1 VPRPR
6 TLPQDGIRRTITLQP
21 ELDEKIAVMAARR
34 RVPMSTIICD
44 LVEKGL
50 RGHSTPESMAVDFPP
65 DWDGVDIRERL
76 YYLRM
81 RQTDLAKTIQVPP
94 NTLNRWI
101 LERACPTRVLNQI
114 MDAMRSHVPGP
125 ILGFKE
131 GSRWDSM
138 VEGRTVVLG

>member
-1 VPRPR
+1 MPRPR

-21 ELDEKIAVMAARR
+21 DLDEEIAVMAARQ
-34 RVPMSTIICD
+34 RVPLSTIIRD
-44 LVEKGL
+44 LIEKGL

-65 DWDGVDIRERL
+65 NWDGADIRERL

-81 RQTDLAKTIQVPP
+81 RQADLAKNLNVPT

-101 LERACPTRVLNQI
+101 LERECPTRVLNQI
-114 MDAMRSHVPGP
+114 MEAMKSHVPGP

-131 GSRWDSM
+131 GSRSPH
-138 VEGRTVVLG
+138 L

>member
-1 VPRPR
+1 MEISMPRTR

-21 ELDEKIAVMAARR
+21 ELDEELAVMAARQ
-34 RVPMSTIICD
+34 RVPLSTIIRD
-44 LVEKGL
+44 LIEKGL

-65 DWDGVDIRERL
+65 NWDGADIRERL

-81 RQTDLAKTIQVPP
+81 RQADLAKNLNVPT

-101 LERACPTRVLNQI
+101 LERECPTRVLNQI
-114 MDAMRSHVPGP
+114 MEAMKSHIPGP

-131 GSRWDSM
+131 GSRSPH
-138 VEGRTVVLG
+138 L

>member
-1 VPRPR
+1 MPRTR

-21 ELDEKIAVMAARR
+21 DLDEEIAVMAARQ
-34 RVPMSTIICD
+34 RVPLSTIIRD
-44 LVEKGL
+44 LIEKGL

-65 DWDGVDIRERL
+65 NWDGADIRERL

-81 RQTDLAKTIQVPP
+81 RQADLAKNLNVPT

-101 LERACPTRVLNQI
+101 LERECPTRVLNQI
-114 MDAMRSHVPGP
+114 MEAMKSHIPGP

-131 GSRWDSM
+131 GSRSPH
-138 VEGRTVVLG
+138 L

>member
-1 VPRPR
+1 MPRTR

-21 ELDEKIAVMAARR
+21 ELDEELAVMAARQ
-34 RVPMSTIICD
+34 RVPLSTIIRD
-44 LVEKGL
+44 LIEKGL

-65 DWDGVDIRERL
+65 NWDGADIRERL

-81 RQTDLAKTIQVPP
+81 RQADLAKNLNVPT

-101 LERACPTRVLNQI
+101 LERECPTRVLNQI
-114 MDAMRSHVPGP
+114 MEAMKSHIPGP

-131 GSRWDSM
+131 GSRSPH
-138 VEGRTVVLG
+138 L

>member
-1 VPRPR
+1 MPRTR

-21 ELDEKIAVMAARR
+21 DLDEEIAVMAARQ
-34 RVPMSTIICD
+34 RVPLSTIIRD
-44 LVEKGL
+44 LIEKGL

-65 DWDGVDIRERL
+65 NWDGADIRERL

-81 RQTDLAKTIQVPP
+81 RQADLAKNLNVPT

-101 LERACPTRVLNQI
+101 LERECPTRVLNQI
-114 MDAMRSHVPGP
+114 MEAMKSHVPGP

-131 GSRWDSM
+131 GSRSPH
-138 VEGRTVVLG
+138 L